1 MTKLTVFLRSRTSS
15 QRFSKH
21 SPTNS
26 IDIEARNWR
35 INLLFRGIKETRNE
49 NCLVLVMEFFLVHT
63 LQIDMGI
70 KITRAHRLGPTKVGQ
85 TFSRHIIVNFMK
97 YNNVELIM
105 PNAKSLR
112 HCPIDRDMPKYIVN
126 ARTRLLGKFKDIKNE
141 NPGSSVNIV
150 YPAKLLCGNRVVQD
164 EFPGWHAALN
174 KSRIVSLPVLETLGR
189 KHVEAVSAYKIT

>member
-85 TFSRHIIVNFMK
+85 TLSRPIMVNFMN
-97 YNNVELIM
+97 YNNVSLIM
-105 PNAKSLR
+105 SNAKTGYS
-112 HCPIDRDMPKYIVN
+112 IDRDMSKVIVD
-126 ARTRLLGKFKDIKNE
+126 ARKRLWGKVKVTKKE
-141 NPGSSVNIV
+141 NPGSSVRKTELPRTNSRTGM
-150 YPAKLLCGNRVVQD
+150 LL
-164 EFPGWHAALN
+164 
-174 KSRIVSLPVLETLGR
+174 
-189 KHVEAVSAYKIT
+189 